1 MQVTQGKGKKNKI
14 KRNMQEVFARLIS
27 SSGLAESIT
36 NQKQSQNL
44 ASVEYISA
52 EVKAGKVIT

>member
-27 SSGLAESIT
+27 SSGLAESYH
-36 NQKQSQNL
+36 QSKIEL
-44 ASVEYISA
+44 ESGFS
-52 EVKAGKVIT
+52 